1 MKNEF
6 LIHRREF
13 VRRVRVSLAAKGEG
27 DIMLRPS
34 WFVPGEGAR
43 MFVLNAPIGSDLVV
57 HILPH
62 PNLRND
68 SSPEDWDYEAGIF
81 ANALINL
88 WKGEKTLNR
97 RAKRVVAAARREVCK
112 AREQGLDIRLLGASF
127 KDVESSHVGGEN
139 WREAIDYIL
148 PAARCEVT
156 DNSLARCEWLIII
169 DNDNNLNEDMA
180 KEVSDLIAK
189 QKEYQEI
196 ENRLEKAGVD
206 LEISDIGLEILRH
219 AGLDPSQV
227 LRNLLENGSHEIIL
241 SDDAVIFIS
250 RAAGSAA
257 ISLRTAKAFWNGALL
272 NTRNE
277 DGLKPLPNADGFG
290 CSVMDKIFGNKTV
303 SMTADL
309 APVIR
314 VFGFEESRLFFDAK
328 SGNIWAADQ
337 RAAA

>member
-27 DIMLRPS
+27 DMMLRPS
-34 WFVPGEGAR
+34 WFLPGEGAR

-62 PNLRND
+62 PTLRYDASLDEWN
-68 SSPEDWDYEAGIF
+68 YEAGIF

-88 WKGEKTLNR
+88 RKGEKTLKR
-97 RAKRVVAAARREVCK
+97 RANRVLAAARREVCK

-148 PAARCEVT
+148 PAARCELT
-156 DNSLARCEWLIII
+156 DASLARCEWPIII
-169 DNDNNLNEDMA
+169 DNDYNLNEDMA
-180 KEVSDLIAK
+180 KEISDLIAK
-189 QKEYQEI
+189 QEEYQET
-196 ENRLEKAGVD
+196 EDRLEIAGID
-206 LEISDIGLEILRH
+206 LEISDISLEILRH
-219 AGLDPSQV
+219 AELDPSQV

-241 SDDAVIFIS
+241 SDESVIFIT
-250 RAAGSAA
+250 RAAGLAKV
-257 ISLRTAKAFWNGALL
+257 SLRTAKAFWNGALL
-272 NTRNE
+272 NTGNE

-314 VFGFEESRLFFDAK
+314 VFGFEESLFFFDAR
-328 SGNIWAADQ
+328 SGNIWAPDQ
-337 RAAA
+337 RAVA